1 VLEVRAAKSG
11 QSAAE
16 RKLDHAAGTERNQM
30 EYILLTFVVFDT
42 LIVMFIVVLSGA
54 VAHGRKGHEA
64 GETPLT
70 EAVGESFSKR
80 GINEIAKQCY
90 ETDRR

>member
-1 VLEVRAAKSG
+1 
-11 QSAAE
+11 
-16 RKLDHAAGTERNQM
+16 
-30 EYILLTFVVFDT
+30 
-42 LIVMFIVVLSGA
+42 MFIVVLSGA
-54 VAHGRKGHEA
+54 VSHGRKDHEA

-70 EAVGESFSKR
+70 EAVEESFSKR